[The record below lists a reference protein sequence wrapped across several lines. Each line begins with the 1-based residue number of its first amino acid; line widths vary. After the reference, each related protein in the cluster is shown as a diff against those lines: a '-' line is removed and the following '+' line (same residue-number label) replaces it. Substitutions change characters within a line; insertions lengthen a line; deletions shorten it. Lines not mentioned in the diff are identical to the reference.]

1 MACWQMTLI
10 LEKRSIRIKRDYP
23 TRFTGANKKR
33 SHSFPLIVLTYINFA
48 LFLYRKTE
56 KETMNQIIIT
66 PKSEQEHS
74 FVMEMLKRM
83 KIKATSI
90 EEQPLHRMTIEEYR
104 AMAERSIADAEAG
117 RTISQSE
124 MEERVASW
132 R

>member
-1 MACWQMTLI
+1 MGYIGLHEFCVI
-10 LEKRSIRIKRDYP
+10 FV
-23 TRFTGANKKR
+23 TR
-33 SHSFPLIVLTYINFA
+33 
-48 LFLYRKTE
+48 E
-56 KETMNQIIIT
+56 MKETMNQIIIT

-90 EEQPLHRMTIEEYR
+90 EEKPLHHMTIEEYR
-104 AMAERSIADAEAG
+104 AMAERAIVDAEAG

-124 MEERVASW
+124 MEKRIASW

>member
-1 MACWQMTLI
+1 MEDA
-10 LEKRSIRIKRDYP
+10 
-23 TRFTGANKKR
+23 
-33 SHSFPLIVLTYINFA
+33 
-48 LFLYRKTE
+48 
-56 KETMNQIIIT
+56 MNQIIIT

-90 EEQPLHRMTIEEYR
+90 EEKPLRRMTIEEYR
-104 AMAERSIADAEAG
+104 AMAERAIADAEAG

-124 MEERVASW
+124 MEKRVALW

>member
-1 MACWQMTLI
+1 MEEA
-10 LEKRSIRIKRDYP
+10 
-23 TRFTGANKKR
+23 
-33 SHSFPLIVLTYINFA
+33 
-48 LFLYRKTE
+48 
-56 KETMNQIIIT
+56 MNQIIIT

-90 EEQPLHRMTIEEYR
+90 EEKPLPRMTIKEYR
-104 AMAERSIADAEAG
+104 AMAERAIADAEAG

-124 MEERVASW
+124 MKKRVASW